1 MGNPYEPKTA
11 FYTPQTFSKEAK
23 LAEMYGSQAS
33 RRDKR
38 KFEKYW
44 NSEQRYNDEDAFN
57 KAETDKMFASADA
70 RFKEINDAYKAR
82 SMAQQA
88 ATAVTPQET
97 PVQAPVQAPAPVQ
110 QATPTLRPRKTNAEW
125 DAIGAQK
132 FKDLGIDGAGTMAD
146 VRKIQELVG
155 LTGDQLD
162 GKWGDTTQKA
172 YDAYQARQQQQQRQ
186 KEVQK
191 NYDDAYLHHNQ
202 DGTRRDNDG
211 TTYYPD
217 GSFSRTF
224 GNDVQRGSMVD
235 GKPVWDNPTTVFN
248 YLGYTPVEENGR
260 TGYQNPRNSIL
271 YYDDGTASKDGR
283 TGSVT
288 ALGDVAWDTPVEKK
302 QFVLS
307 DFAKQNQLKTKF
319 YNGKQY
325 ARYNPDGAGDFWI
338 SEDGKIVGSDIW
350 GGIAPMVDPYQSKG
364 KAMGALSDLRAML
377 KGYDLPGYKKGGTMN
392 RVNYFQQGGAAPQQ
406 DIQQQVVALVQA
418 AMQGDKK
425 ATQTV
430 NQIMEAAKAGDQQA
444 TQIAQMIQQVVQQM
458 QGQAT
463 AARWGSKLNYIKS
476 LKYAKGGKTCPA
488 CEQKVEMKKCGG
500 KKAKKRYFGGYL

>member
-1 MGNPYEPKTA
+1 MSNPYEPKTA

-38 KFEKYW
+38 KFERYW

-57 KAETDKMFASADA
+57 RAETDKMFASADA
-70 RFKEINDAYKAR
+70 RFNEISNAWKAR
-82 SMAQQA
+82 NTAAQVA
-88 ATAVTPQET
+88 AAVTPQET
-97 PVQAPVQAPAPVQ
+97 PAPTPTPAPAP
-110 QATPTLRPRKTNAEW
+110 TPAPVLRPKKTNADW
-125 DAIGAQK
+125 DAIAASK
-132 FKDLGIDGAGTMAD
+132 LGEGKTMQD
-146 VRKIQELVG
+146 VIALQNQLG
-155 LTGDQLD
+155 LDPD
-162 GKWGDTTQKA
+162 GKWGSKTQAA
-172 YDAYQARQQQQQRQ
+172 YDAYQAKLAQQQQQQ
-186 KEVQK
+186 QHQEEVKQ
-191 NYDDAYLHHNQ
+191 NYDQAYLHHNS

-224 GNDVQRGSMVD
+224 GNDVQRGTMVD
-235 GKPVWDNPTTVFN
+235 GKPIWDNPTTVFN
-248 YLGYTPVEENGR
+248 YLGYTPVEEDGR

-271 YYDDGTASKDGR
+271 YYADGTASKDGR
-283 TGSVT
+283 SGTVN
-288 ALGDVAWDTPVEKK
+288 ALGDVQWDTPIEKK

-307 DFAKQNQLKTKF
+307 DFAKENQLKTKF
-319 YNGKQY
+319 HNGKQY

-338 SEDGKIVGSDIW
+338 SEDGSIVGSDIW
-350 GGIAPMVDPYQSKG
+350 GGIAPMVDPYQSTG
-364 KAMGALSDLRAML
+364 KAMGALSTLRSML

-392 RVNYFQQGGAAPQQ
+392 RIKYFQQGGAAPQQ
-406 DIQQQVVALVQA
+406 DMQQQVVALVQA

-463 AARWGSKLNYIKS
+463 AAKWGSKLNYIKS